1 MNIESKR
8 LVDIAREIDA
18 IATYTLNDVDMLQKL
33 KILSNR
39 VYMIAEEI
47 ELEIKEKAKM
57 FDEMNNAGK

>member
-8 LVDIAREIDA
+8 LVDIAIEIDA